1 MRLSIE
7 KIGRV
12 AEVVVKAL
20 LDEKTVTLQR
30 PGRPGQA
37 ALVAVI
43 RDLIAE
49 DLVVEDEIDAEVER
63 VLASYSRDIVG
74 TERDILFRKT
84 KEEIASRRGYIL

>member
-12 AEVVVKAL
+12 AEVVVQSLVEGKA
-20 LDEKTVTLQR
+20 VTLQR

-37 ALVAVI
+37 ALVAII

-49 DLVVEDEIDAEVER
+49 DLGIEDEIDAEVER
-63 VLASYSRDIVG
+63 VLASYSRNIVG